1 MAETGLVQIIEGAL
15 MAAGEPLS
23 LQRISQLFDE
33 FDRPGND
40 DLKQA
45 LAEVAE
51 RCDDRGYELVQVASG
66 YRFQVRQN
74 LSTWVGRIW
83 QERPPR
89 YSRALLETLSL
100 IAYRQPITRG
110 EIEEIRGVAV
120 STNIIKTLQ
129 EREWVRVVGHRD
141 VPGKPAMYA
150 TTRQFLDYF
159 NLKSLEE
166 LPPLADIKELDNLSG
181 NLEFDPEPANDAVN
195 NAADLQEPSS
205 PSNATAETTDHAD
218 EASTKETTTGGE
230 SEEQGQV
237 EA

>member
-1 MAETGLVQIIEGAL
+1 MSETGLVQIIEGAL

-33 FDRPGND
+33 FDRPSND
-40 DLKQA
+40 DLRQA
-45 LAEVAE
+45 IDEVSA
-51 RCDDRGYELVQVASG
+51 RCDGRGYELIQVASG

-181 NLEFDPEPANDAVN
+181 DLAFEAANEAANESDAAAPSPEADPV
-195 NAADLQEPSS
+195 
-205 PSNATAETTDHAD
+205 ATERAG
-218 EASTKETTTGGE
+218 EASEEEDMPGGQVQAK
-230 SEEQGQV
+230 EQGQA

>member
-1 MAETGLVQIIEGAL
+1 MSETGLVQIIEGAL

-33 FDRPGND
+33 FDRPSND
-40 DLKQA
+40 DLRQA
-45 LAEVAE
+45 IDEVSA
-51 RCDDRGYELVQVASG
+51 RCDGRGYELIQVASG

-141 VPGKPAMYA
+141 VLGKPAMYA

-181 NLEFDPEPANDAVN
+181 DLAFEAANEAANESDAAAPSPEADPV
-195 NAADLQEPSS
+195 
-205 PSNATAETTDHAD
+205 ATEHAG
-218 EASTKETTTGGE
+218 EASEEEDMPGGQVQAKEQ
-230 SEEQGQV
+230 EQGQA